1 MADVKSALILMNPA
15 AGSAEPDLVRA
26 ILSNALRQHGWE
38 FSFYILEKGVVAAS
52 IVPVIQQATE
62 QGTTLIIAS
71 GGDGTVSLVATAVIL
86 SGLKE
91 QLRLGLFPAG
101 TANSLAK
108 ELGMPAEWTEAAQF
122 LASLEAFSYLDAMK
136 MGERYCFLRI
146 GIGLDAATIE
156 ATTPEAKRWLG
167 RWAYLRTFLSRFF
180 NPQRVKYHCVIDG
193 RHRRFW
199 AVQVFIANGG
209 RIALAPFRIGPD
221 IAYDDGLLNLCAYD
235 ALSGW
240 DYFTVGWRLFRKRY
254 DENPLLKFW
263 TIRNSITVSAKR
275 ALPVQGDGEPCGTTP
290 VTITVLPQALRVVA
304 TKV

>member
-15 AGSAEPDLVRA
+15 AGSAEPELVRI
-26 ILSNALRQHGWE
+26 ILTTALQVNGWQ
-38 FSFYILEKGVVAAS
+38 FTIHILQKGIAPVEL
-52 IVPVIQQATE
+52 VPLLQQA
-62 QGTTLIIAS
+62 QAAGTSLVIAS
-71 GGDGTVSLVATAVIL
+71 GGDGTVSLVATAIIL

-108 ELGMPAEWTEAAQF
+108 ELGMPTEWTEAAQI
-122 LASLEAFSYLDAMK
+122 LASMDSFTYLDAMK
-136 MGERYCFLRI
+136 MGEHYCFLRI

-156 ATTPEAKRWLG
+156 ATTPNAKRWLG
-167 RWAYLRTFLSRFF
+167 RWAYVRTFLSRFF

-263 TIRNSITVSAKR
+263 TIRNSITVSAKLQ
-275 ALPVQGDGEPCGTTP
+275 LPVQGDGEPCGTTP
-290 VTITVLPQALRVVA
+290 VTITVIPQALRVVA
-304 TKV
+304 EKV